1 MTRASFAC
9 VFAPL
14 LLALGC
20 GWNYEPS
27 DNVLPSPPA
36 AEGSSSDADSDD
48 PTLDTDSAETGE
60 PATDFPATYRFD
72 CMDIKAVGDADPE
85 VFQVATLQTTWAA
98 DIANFKLNI
107 LVDVLSEDPDT
118 GAGEITIRSGVGTGW
133 SDQCGQGQGT
143 DSAMFELGYDPAI
156 TLWEPSAAE
165 GQCASAIDSAGGA
178 GTYTLDLGA
187 QDQVFIYSE
196 DNDGTSFNCSLDAG
210 KPNAIP
216 VYALKA
222 SISLTEDRSQMAG
235 TLTACMVESEALQI
249 CSCLGVCAGN
259 VHPDCEGCPGGA
271 VPLGLLLG
279 GINSTQACTELM
291 GETAYDFV
299 FEFRARRLPAVPESC
314 G

>member
-1 MTRASFAC
+1 MTRASIGC
-9 VFAPL
+9 VLAPL
-14 LLALGC
+14 LVALGC
-20 GWNYEPS
+20 GWDYEPS

-36 AEGSSSDADSDD
+36 AEGSSSDSDSDD
-48 PTLDTDSAETGE
+48 TTLPTESAETGE
-60 PATDFPATYRFD
+60 PETDFPATYRFD

-118 GAGEITIRSGVGTGW
+118 GAGEIMIRSGVGMGW
-133 SDQCGQGQGT
+133 DDQCGQGET
-143 DSAMFELGYDPAI
+143 DSSMFSLGYDPAI
-156 TLWEPSAAE
+156 TQWEPSDAE
-165 GQCASAIDSAGGA
+165 GQCAQAIDSSGGA

-196 DNDGTSFNCSLDAG
+196 DNDGTNFACSLEG
-210 KPNAIP
+210 NPNAIP
-216 VYALKA
+216 VYALK
-222 SISLTEDRSQMAG
+222 STISLTEDRSGMAG
-235 TLTACMVESEALQI
+235 ELTACIVESEALQI

-259 VHPDCEGCPGGA
+259 VHPDCGGCPGGA

-279 GINSTQACTELM
+279 GINPTDACTELM
-291 GETAYDFV
+291 GETAYDFT
-299 FEFRARRLPAVPESC
+299 FEFSARRLPAVPETC